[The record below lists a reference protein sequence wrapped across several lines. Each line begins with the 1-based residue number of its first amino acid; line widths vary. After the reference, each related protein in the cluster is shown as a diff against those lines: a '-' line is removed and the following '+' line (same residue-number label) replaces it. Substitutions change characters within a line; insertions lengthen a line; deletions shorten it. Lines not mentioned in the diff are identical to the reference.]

1 MKIFLGSDHR
11 GFHLKEKIKKYLAK
25 LGVEFEDLGNKKF
38 DPYDDY
44 PDFAFL
50 VAKKVAEG
58 KGMGI
63 LICGSGE
70 GMAITAN
77 KVKNIRAAVA
87 FSPKQIKL
95 LREKNDINILALSS
109 DWTKEGVVKKIVKT
123 FLETKFKKIKRHQRR
138 IDKIKKI
145 EKTEN
150 LDFIR

>member
-11 GFHLKEKIKKYLAK
+11 GFYLKEKIKKYLEK
-25 LGVEFEDLGNKKF
+25 LGVDFEDLGNKKF

-87 FSPKQIKL
+87 FSSKQVKL

-145 EKTEN
+145 EKN
-150 LDFIR
+150 